1 MTTAAIILCGF
12 VDILGGRALF
22 ALAVVVVVVVVV
34 AACFA
39 IHFQT
44 RNHQVAE
51 HLSESEA
58 TKTGKVGLADAV
70 LSCQNQWIASR

>member
-1 MTTAAIILCGF
+1 MTTTAIILCGL

-22 ALAVVVVVVVVV
+22 TLAVVVVVVV

-58 TKTGKVGLADAV
+58 TKTGKVGLADVV